1 MSFIAIFFLE
11 ITKANLDNLV
21 AIQVSVSGIW
31 SILCIIWKVLGPCL
45 NYLDILDAIA
55 IKEAGGITYHPLDD
69 RQKRKWKENNLQNLL
84 LEAKELGLLN

>member
-1 MSFIAIFFLE
+1 MSSTAKFFLE
-11 ITKANLDNLV
+11 FTKANLDNLV

-31 SILCIIWKVLGPCL
+31 SILCIIWKVLLQCM

-69 RQKRKWKENNLQNLL
+69 RQKRKRKENCLQNLL

>member
-1 MSFIAIFFLE
+1 MSFTAMFFLE

-31 SILCIIWKVLGPCL
+31 SILCIIWKVLIPCC

-55 IKEAGGITYHPLDD
+55 IKEAGGISYHPLDD
-69 RQKRKWKENNLQNLL
+69 RQKRKREEMYKNIL

>member
-1 MSFIAIFFLE
+1 MSFTAMFFLE

-31 SILCIIWKVLGPCL
+31 SILCIIWKVLIPCC

-55 IKEAGGITYHPLDD
+55 IKEAGGISYLPLDD
-69 RQKRKWKENNLQNLL
+69 RQKRKREEMYKNIL